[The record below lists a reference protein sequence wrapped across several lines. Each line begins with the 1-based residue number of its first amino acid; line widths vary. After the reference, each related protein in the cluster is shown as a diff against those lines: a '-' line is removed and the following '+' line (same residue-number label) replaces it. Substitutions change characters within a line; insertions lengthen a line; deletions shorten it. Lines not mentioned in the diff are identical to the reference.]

1 MRATDSWL
9 PRHVPGVHRLL
20 AVAGLSAA
28 CAAVLTIVQ
37 VVLFAH
43 VVVAGFLQHRGVRE
57 LAPSLLCLAAV
68 AVARAAVGWARDVGC
83 RVMANRMVRE
93 LRGRVLRRLVRVR
106 PGRVTAAEAV
116 TAAVDGGEA
125 LEIYLARFLPQV
137 MTAVLVPP
145 AILGWVAF
153 HDVLSA
159 LVMLVTLP
167 LIPLFGALIGRATQ
181 ARTRARLRALTRMS
195 GHFLD
200 VVTGLPT
207 LRAYRRGRAQAETVA
222 DNTERYRRET
232 MGVLRVA
239 FLSAFV
245 LELAAT
251 LGTALVAV
259 GIGLRLVTGGLG
271 LDAGLA
277 ILVLAPELYGPLRG
291 LAAEYHAGA
300 DGMAAAR
307 RIGDLLALPPAVP
320 PPGGPPRPVRFGVVR
335 LEDVTVRYDG
345 GPPVLEDV
353 SLEIR
358 PGERTVVLGESG
370 AGKSTLLAVL
380 LRFVAP
386 SSGLITVD
394 GADLSAVDPDEWR
407 RLVAWLPQRPRLRPG
422 PALQAIGSAD
432 SRSPVAAAELVG
444 AGALL
449 HRTVGENGAGL
460 SAGEVRRLALARAL
474 ARPAPLL
481 LLDEP
486 TAHLDAA
493 AARLAIDALRTLP
506 GRTVVVATHDARLAE
521 GADQVVELASGRAQ
535 RGADAMT

>member
-9 PRHVPGVHRLL
+9 PRHVPGVRRLL
-20 AVAGLSAA
+20 AAAGLAAA
-28 CAAVLTIVQ
+28 CSAVLTIVQ
-37 VVLFAH
+37 VVLFAD
-43 VVVAGFLQHRGVRE
+43 VVVAGFLRHRGVRD

-68 AVARAAVGWARDVGC
+68 AAARAAVGWARDAGC
-83 RVMANRMVRE
+83 RVMANRIVGE
-93 LRGRVLRRLVRVR
+93 LRGRVLRRLTRVR

-125 LEIYLARFLPQV
+125 LETYLARFLPQV
-137 MTAVLVPP
+137 TTAALAPP
-145 AILGWVAF
+145 AILAWVAF
-153 HDVLSA
+153 HDVPSA

-167 LIPLFGALIGRATQ
+167 LIPLFGALIGRATE

-207 LRAYRRGRAQAETVA
+207 LRAYRRGRAQADAVA
-222 DNTERYRRET
+222 DTTERYRRET
-232 MGVLRVA
+232 MGVLRIA

-307 RIGDLLALPPAVP
+307 RIGELLALPPAVP
-320 PPGGPPRPVRFGVVR
+320 APPGPARPARFGVLR
-335 LEDVTVRYDG
+335 LADVTVRYDDG

-370 AGKSTLLAVL
+370 AGKSTLLALL
-380 LRFVAP
+380 LRFVPP
-386 SSGLITVD
+386 SSGLVTVD
-394 GADLSAVDPDEWR
+394 GTDLSALDPDEWR
-407 RLVAWLPQRPRLRPG
+407 RLVGWLPQRPRLRPG
-422 PALQAIGSAD
+422 PALQAVGSAD
-432 SRSPVAAAELVG
+432 PAGAAELVG

-449 HRTVGENGAGL
+449 RRTVGENGAGL

-493 AARLAIDALRTLP
+493 AARLVVDAVRALP

-521 GADQVVELASGRAQ
+521 DADQVVELAAGRAR
-535 RGADAMT
+535 RGADALT